1 MRTQFTEKCISL
13 ARLVITMV
21 LVASMLVSTVVAV
34 PMEARLAQTA
44 AAALQTE
51 EGGETA
57 PEESTDAEP
66 QPDPAEGPREEA
78 EAPQPDAEE
87 PRETEA
93 PQETPPADEQ
103 APAAPAGTARTLT
116 RTVTT
121 DGDAAYTFTVA
132 YGPDAGV
139 PADATLSV
147 TALSQA
153 PVRLDGEDP
162 RPRDGQ
168 KFLTEAEM
176 TELKDDLAEGLD
188 VEKEGYIFSSD
199 FFDISL
205 NSNGRKVK
213 LLAPVSVTV
222 EAKNLDPAAAAAM
235 EIASLDGKNKW
246 QTLSVTDE
254 SDKEAARLIVS
265 TDQLT
270 RIALAG
276 VVAPLQTWTVRGL
289 ELSVLGPRSLSPQA
303 VEAQPVQLDSKA
315 ICAYD
320 LRAADGPDYGTAL
333 WLTCRP
339 VLPGVG
345 ALPGMLG
352 CRLSEDGEKEPLF
365 AARGTTVPVELRAG
379 DRVALLWSGEYRAMT
394 LEEEGVTLA
403 GVLPADARAETADVL
418 ADYSG
423 LSIPSD
429 RGEELTALAAYD
441 ISITSDGK
449 VYEPTENLPVT
460 VTIDAGRPVS
470 AASAEVLH
478 ILDDGTVEVIRDV
491 AVDGSEVTF
500 QAVGFSGY
508 LLAGTPLL
516 GAGEESDST
525 SDSGILT
532 KEMISLE
539 GSWATWKI
547 QVNPGAK
554 PLGDGNALTLTDTF
568 NPFLNT
574 ENQSID
580 YASIDVTDD
589 RVTYDYSGST
599 GTFVIPDAAPVTI
612 TYRTRIAAQPG
623 KSVIFGNHAQLLD
636 SSGEKLAEAKCEQT
650 HVIYPSASDVAGFGS
665 NYMIKLFVYAEKQ
678 MQAGVPDAKFILM
691 DANKV
696 PMEYK
701 AGENKGQP
709 VIFTTGQDGYVN
721 VELNE
726 EDDGVKIEKNTV
738 YYLEMINAPGGYQKD
753 NTLYSFMITDD
764 PNYNSG
770 GVYTYYNGDTM
781 KVRLYQASPGLR
793 VTLRFSGNYDLTK
806 DQQDNVIAVLQK
818 YDEESRTWVE
828 VERHPNSDAQWG
840 AIPFAADLEANKRYR
855 VVQENVTDWHIPVT
869 IKLTST
875 YYCTIGSE
883 EDSGKSTEPKEF
895 TLTAGQKNDAV
906 TIVIDNR
913 YEEPELTITKM
924 DFILKNSGIGEF
936 RVAVIRGHFTI
947 NIKSSI

>member
-66 QPDPAEGPREEA
+66 QPDPAEGPQEEA
-78 EAPQPDAEE
+78 EDPQPDAEE

-103 APAAPAGTARTLT
+103 PPAAPAGAARTLT

-176 TELKDDLAEGLD
+176 TELKDDLAKGLD

-205 NSNGRKVK
+205 NSKGRKVK
-213 LLAPVSVTV
+213 LLALVSVTV

-254 SDKEAARLIVS
+254 SDKEAARLTVS

-339 VLPGVG
+339 ALPGVG

-365 AARGTTVPVELRAG
+365 AARGTTIPVELRAG

-525 SDSGILT
+525 SDSGNLAR
-532 KEMISLE
+532 EMISLD
-539 GSWATWKI
+539 GSWAYWKVT
-547 QVNPGAK
+547 VNPSGAEM
-554 PLGDGNALTLTDTF
+554 DGGEALTLSDTF
-568 NPFLNT
+568 DDKLKLDAR
-574 ENQSID
+574 QSID
-580 YASIDVTDD
+580 YASINVTNADGTKAD
-589 RVTYDYSGST
+589 SVSYDYSGST
-599 GTFVIPDAAPVTI
+599 GTFVIPDRTPVTI
-612 TYRTRIAAQPG
+612 TYRTRITSQPG
-623 KSVIFGNHAQLLD
+623 EAHCFRGTAVLKNSN
-636 SSGEKLAEAKCEQT
+636 GETIASAT
-650 HVIYPSASDVAGFGS
+650 AGVTGDPVVIYPSASDVAGMGS
-665 NYMIKLFVYAEKQ
+665 EYMVKLFVYGEGA
-678 MQAGVPDAKFILM
+678 MQQGIEGAQFILL
-691 DANKV
+691 DANQR
-696 PMEYK
+696 PLEYK
-701 AGENKGQP
+701 VGENKGDP
-709 VIFTTGQDGYVN
+709 VTFTTGSDGYVN
-721 VELNE
+721 IELHE
-726 EDDGVKIEKNTV
+726 EAGDVSIEKNTA
-738 YYLEMINAPGGYQKD
+738 YYLEMMKAVEGYQKD
-753 NTLYSFMITDD
+753 NTLYSFMITDESKTQNLIQIND
-764 PNYNSG
+764 CPLR
-770 GVYTYYNGDTM
+770 GV
-781 KVRLYQASPGLR
+781 A
-793 VTLRFSGNYDLTK
+793 
-806 DQQDNVIAVLQK
+806 
-818 YDEESRTWVE
+818 
-828 VERHPNSDAQWG
+828 
-840 AIPFAADLEANKRYR
+840 
-855 VVQENVTDWHIPVT
+855 
-869 IKLTST
+869 
-875 YYCTIGSE
+875 
-883 EDSGKSTEPKEF
+883 
-895 TLTAGQKNDAV
+895 
-906 TIVIDNR
+906 
-913 YEEPELTITKM
+913 
-924 DFILKNSGIGEF
+924 
-936 RVAVIRGHFTI
+936 
-947 NIKSSI
+947 